1 MSKIENSAMLFV
13 HLLAGMRASNISIV
27 VDNAK
32 RPKESATELSHRRQ
46 RKVSAVVPVPFPRK
60 EIASK
65 SSSRSKRTLL
75 VIPSA
80 SDARWE
86 SVPLSPK
93 EHKKGRLEHINA
105 LEVIQKSCEPLPLPV
120 RRKSV
125 EIIDA
130 ASLEEAVRKSCLP
143 LSLPVRRVSADVRDT
158 ATILECIVLSELDFA
173 DDDDDDEDNGLPSL
187 PSA

>member
-1 MSKIENSAMLFV
+1 
-13 HLLAGMRASNISIV
+13 MRASNISIV

-32 RPKESATELSHRRQ
+32 RPKESATELSHRCQ
-46 RKVSAVVPVPFPRK
+46 RKVSAVIPVPFPRK
-60 EIASK
+60 KRASFSKSK

-75 VIPSA
+75 IIPSA
-80 SDARWE
+80 SDTRWE
-86 SVPLSPK
+86 SVPLSPQ
-93 EHKKGRLEHINA
+93 ENKKGQLAHINA

-158 ATILECIVLSELDFA
+158 ATILGCIVLSDLDF
-173 DDDDDDEDNGLPSL
+173 DDDDYDEEDDGLPSL
-187 PSA
+187 PLS